1 MPRHDTLSP
10 PRASV
15 MIAVMTMP
23 TTFTAACIQ
32 NSATPDVGHNIAR
45 CLDLVRAAATAG
57 ARFIALPEYFSG
69 LHTEGPRIVPVAFA
83 EGDHPV
89 LPAFAAAARD
99 LGASI
104 LLGSLAVTA
113 PDGRIF
119 NRSYLLDRAGRI
131 TARYDKIHLFDVDL
145 GEAGLIRESATIAAG
160 DRAVLAVAEGAVI
173 GLTICYDLRFA
184 ALYRAYA
191 QAGAQVLAIPA
202 AFTRITG
209 EAHWHVLNRARAIEN
224 GAFVIA
230 PCQHGKLTG
239 GGECFGHS
247 LIVDPWGKV
256 LADGGEGEG
265 FVVADIDLALVAA
278 ARGRIPSLTHD
289 RPFALSRRAEAAE

>member
-1 MPRHDTLSP
+1 
-10 PRASV
+10 
-15 MIAVMTMP
+15 MTA
-23 TTFTAACIQ
+23 TFTAACIQ
-32 NSATPDVGHNIAR
+32 NSATPDVTYNIAR
-45 CLDLVRAAATAG
+45 SLELTRAAAAMG

-69 LHTEGPRIVPVAFA
+69 LHTEGPRIIPVAFA
-83 EGDHPV
+83 EARHPV
-89 LPAFAAAARD
+89 IPAFAEAARD
-99 LGASI
+99 LDVSI

-119 NRSYLLDRAGRI
+119 NRSYMLDRKGRI
-131 TARYDKIHLFDVDL
+131 TARYDKIHMFDVDL
-145 GEAGLIRESATIAAG
+145 GEAGKIQESATIAPG
-160 DRAVLAVAEGAVI
+160 SKAVLAAAEGAAI
-173 GLTICYDLRFA
+173 GLSICYDLRFA
-184 ALYRAYA
+184 ALYRTLA
-191 QAGAQVLAIPA
+191 QAGAEVLAVPA

-230 PCQHGKLTG
+230 PCQHGQLTG

-247 LIVDPWGKV
+247 LIIDPWGKV

-265 FVVADIDLALVAA
+265 FVVAEIDLARVAE

-289 RPFALSRRAEAAE
+289 RPFALGSRAVAAE

>member
-1 MPRHDTLSP
+1 
-10 PRASV
+10 
-15 MIAVMTMP
+15 MTE
-23 TTFTAACIQ
+23 TFTAACIQ
-32 NSATPDVGHNIAR
+32 NSATPDVRHNIAR
-45 CLDLVRAAATAG
+45 CLDLTRAAAAEG

-69 LHTEGPRIVPVAFA
+69 LRTEGPRIIPVAFA
-83 EGDHPV
+83 ESDHPV
-89 LPAFAAAARD
+89 IPAFAEAARD
-99 LGASI
+99 LDVSI

-113 PDGRIF
+113 PDKRIF
-119 NRSYLLDRAGRI
+119 NRSYLLDRSGRV
-131 TARYDKIHLFDVDL
+131 TARYDKIHMFDVDL
-145 GEAGLIRESATIAAG
+145 GEAGKIQESATIAPG
-160 DRAVLAVAEGAVI
+160 DQAVLASAEGAAI

-184 ALYRAYA
+184 ALYRTLA
-191 QAGAQVLAIPA
+191 QAGAEVLAIPA

-247 LIVDPWGKV
+247 LIIDPWGQV

-265 FVVADIDLALVAA
+265 FVVAEIDLARVAE

-289 RPFALSRRAEAAE
+289 RPFSLEPRAEAAE